1 MKLPIDPELVMIRAQ
16 LPKQIA
22 DVALVNPEQALELIQ
37 HWGHGTKPL
46 RELSQMAHEC
56 LNAKSLEDLG

>member
-1 MKLPIDPELVMIRAQ
+1 MKLPIDPELVKVRAQ

-46 RELSQMAHEC
+46 RELSQMAHDY
-56 LNAKSLEDLG
+56 LNTKSLEDLG

>member
-1 MKLPIDPELVMIRAQ
+1 MKLPIDPELVKIRAQ

-22 DVALVNPEQALELIQ
+22 DVALVNPKQALELIQ

-46 RELSQMAHEC
+46 RELSQIAHEC
-56 LNAKSLEDLG
+56 LHVKLLKNLG